1 MCSSVGS
8 TPGTPVRREEGSAP
22 AEGVAIELRGVGK
35 TFEIYDRP
43 RDRLLQMLCRGRK
56 NFYRGFTALRDID
69 LTIRRGECVGIV
81 GRNGAGKSTLLQII
95 AGTLAPTAGTVRT
108 CGRVA
113 ALLELGSGFNP
124 EFTGREN
131 VYLNAAILGLSD
143 AEIDARYGD
152 IVAFADIGDFIDQP
166 VRNYSSGMVMRL
178 AFAVIAHVDAD
189 ILIVD
194 EALAVGDA
202 YFTQKCMRFLRR
214 FMEEHTLLFVS
225 HDMAAVNSLCTRA
238 VLLEGGTAVM
248 QASPKEVTDV
258 YLRRVYEAAQGES
271 AAPAA
276 DAGAPA
282 ALPGTDD
289 GDYQDMRQ
297 EFLRTSSLR
306 NDIQVFRFRE
316 DGEFFGKGGCAIEQV
331 CLCDGRG
338 RPCNWITGGEM
349 VTLAVH
355 CRALEPLRSPI
366 VGFHFKDRRGQIL
379 FGDNTWLTYRERPF
393 SVAASQLFAARFTF
407 RMPILE
413 KGEYSIGVA
422 VADGSQAEH
431 VQHQW
436 RHDALIL
443 TSVSS
448 SVATGIVGIP
458 MRNIMFE
465 SVRRS
470 SSSGNPSPTV

>member
-1 MCSSVGS
+1 MCSRAGAA
-8 TPGTPVRREEGSAP
+8 PGTPRQPEAAGASRDGD
-22 AEGVAIELRGVGK
+22 VAVELRGVSK
-35 TFEIYDRP
+35 TFEIYERP
-43 RDRLLQMLCRGRK
+43 LDRLLQMICLGRK

-69 LTIRRGECVGIV
+69 LTVRRGECVGIV

-95 AGTLAPTAGTVRT
+95 AGTLAPTAGTART

-143 AEIDARYGD
+143 AEIDARYED
-152 IVAFADIGDFIDQP
+152 VVAFADIGEFIDQP

-225 HDMAAVNSLCTRA
+225 HDIAAVNSLCTRA
-238 VLLEGGTAVM
+238 VLLEHGSIRKTG
-248 QASPKEVTDV
+248 SPKEVTDA
-258 YLRRVYEAAQGES
+258 YLTRVYEAAQGES
-271 AAPAA
+271 AVPDAAAAPE
-276 DAGAPA
+276 
-282 ALPGTDD
+282 ALPGGDD

-306 NDIQVFRFRE
+306 NDIQVFRFHE
-316 DGEFFGKGGCAIEQV
+316 DGEFFGKGGCSIEQV

-338 RPCNWITGGEM
+338 RPCSWITGGEM
-349 VTLAVH
+349 VTLAVY
-355 CRALEPLRSPI
+355 CRALEPLRRPI

-393 SVAASQLFAARFTF
+393 SVAASRVFAARFTF

-422 VADGSQAEH
+422 VADGDQTEH

-443 TSVSS
+443 TSVST
-448 SVATGIVGIP
+448 SVPTGIMGIP
-458 MRNIMFE
+458 MKDIVFDY
-465 SVRRS
+465 VRRDPS
-470 SSSGNPSPTV
+470 SENPSPAA